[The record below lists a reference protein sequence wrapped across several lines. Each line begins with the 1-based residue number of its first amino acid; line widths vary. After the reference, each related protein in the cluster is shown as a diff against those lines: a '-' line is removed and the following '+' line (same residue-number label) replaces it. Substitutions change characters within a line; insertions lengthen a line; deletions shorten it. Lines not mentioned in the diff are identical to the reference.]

1 MDDTDDMDDM
11 DDIVAEFIV
20 ESHENLDRLD
30 GDLVELEKNPND
42 RERLASIFRI
52 IHTIKGT
59 CGFLGFSKLEA
70 VAHVGENLLSKL
82 RDGKLALNVARTDAL
97 LAMFDAVREML
108 TEIEESGSDGDDG
121 YPELLQ
127 RLESVQAEDTPTEP
141 GSEADGSDASPSGGE
156 EAPTAAD
163 GREDAPLPM
172 GELLVSKGV
181 VVPEDVDLALLQQ
194 RSGDPRHVGEILV
207 ERGRLDSAEL
217 VDALKTQQAA
227 AKSGGLAQNSIRV
240 DVGLL
245 DNLMNLV
252 GELVLARNQILQFT
266 QRTEN
271 SGLTSASQ
279 RLNLITTEL
288 QESVMKTRMQPIG
301 TVWNKIPR
309 VVRDLAS
316 SIGKDVQV
324 VMDGKGT
331 ELDKTIIEA
340 IKDPMV
346 HLVRNAVDHGIE
358 PAEAR
363 VAAGKPAQG
372 TLSLRAY
379 HEGGHVNIEIGDD
392 GGGIATDV
400 VLKKAVERGLVSPE
414 KAGRMSEREIC
425 QLVFLPGF
433 STAAKVT
440 NVSGRGVGMD
450 VVKTNIEKI
459 GGTIDIVSREGHG
472 ATFKIKI
479 PLTLAII
486 PALMVTSGDD
496 CYAIPRV
503 SLLEL
508 VRFDL
513 DEVPRKI
520 ETVHG
525 AHVYRLRGD
534 LLPLVYLNDLLG
546 IESPEGGVEAF
557 NIVVLQSNDTPF
569 GLVVD
574 QVNDTE
580 EIVVK
585 PLNRMLK
592 ELAVYAGATIMGD
605 GQVALILDVHGLAEK
620 AGVAAR
626 TESQAFQGHGGAEAT
641 GGGAPSCQSLLI
653 VAASD
658 GRHIAVSLT
667 EVARL
672 EEFPP
677 EMIEMSG
684 DTQVVQYRGQIM
696 PLIRLDDVLG
706 TDGLEEDSGEELV
719 QVVVFTRH
727 GRSVGLVVD
736 RIVDIVAEEIIEERK
751 VDKFGISASA
761 IIQGRV
767 TELIDVEEIIQR
779 HAGVMSEESNMEPVV
794 V

>member
-1 MDDTDDMDDM
+1 MDDTDDMDGM
-11 DDIVAEFIV
+11 DDIVGEFIV

-30 GDLVELEKNPND
+30 GDLVELEKNPED

-82 RDGKLALNVARTDAL
+82 RDGKLELDAARTDAL

-108 TEIEESGSDGDDG
+108 AAIEESRTDGDEA
-121 YPELLQ
+121 YPELLR
-127 RLESVQAEDTPTEP
+127 RLEAAQNECVAPKDDEDDEAVDPHVSSETQAPPDDDGPPT
-141 GSEADGSDASPSGGE
+141 GH
-156 EAPTAAD
+156 
-163 GREDAPLPM
+163 PL

-181 VVPEDVDLALLQQ
+181 VVPEDVDLALIQQ
-194 RSGDPRHVGEILV
+194 RAGDPRHVGEILV

-217 VDALKTQQAA
+217 VDALKTQQAS
-227 AKSGGLAQNSIRV
+227 AKPASLAQNSIRV

-266 QRTEN
+266 QKTEN

-309 VVRDLAS
+309 VVRDLAT

-346 HLVRNAVDHGIE
+346 HLVRNAVDHGVE
-358 PAEAR
+358 PAEVR
-363 VAAGKPAQG
+363 AASGKTPQA

-392 GGGIATDV
+392 GGGIATEA
-400 VLKKAVERGLVSPE
+400 VLRKAVEKGLVSAE
-414 KAGRMSEREIC
+414 KAERMSEREIC

-433 STAAKVT
+433 STAEKVT

-459 GGTIDIVSREGHG
+459 GGTIDIVSREGLG

-486 PALMVTSGDD
+486 PALMVTSGND

-513 DEVPRKI
+513 DEVQQKI

-534 LLPLVYLNDLLG
+534 LLPLVYLNDVLG
-546 IESPEGGVEAF
+546 IESPENGVEAF

-605 GQVALILDVHGLAEK
+605 GQVALILDVHGLAQK

-626 TESQAFQGHGGAEAT
+626 SENHSFQGNGGAEAT
-641 GGGAPSCQSLLI
+641 GGGVPSCQSLLI
-653 VAASD
+653 VSAVG
-658 GRHIAVSLT
+658 GRHVAVSLT

-672 EEFPP
+672 EEFPRDT
-677 EMIEMSG
+677 IEMSG

-696 PLIRLDDVLG
+696 PLIGLDDVLG
-706 TDGLEEDSGEELV
+706 NEVEGPGSELDLV
-719 QVVVFTRH
+719 QVVVFTH
-727 GRSVGLVVD
+727 GGRSVGLVVD

-751 VDKFGISASA
+751 VDKPGISASA
-761 IIQGRV
+761 IIQGKV
-767 TELIDVEEIIQR
+767 TELIDVEEIIR
-779 HAGVMSEESNMEPVV
+779 LHAGMPIEEPNMEPVV

>member
-1 MDDTDDMDDM
+1 MDDIGDM
-11 DDIVAEFIV
+11 DDIVAEFII

-30 GDLVELEKNPND
+30 GDLLELEKDPKD

-59 CGFLGFSKLEA
+59 CGFLGFGKLEA

-82 RDGKLALNVARTDAL
+82 RDGILELDVARTDAL

-108 TEIEESGSDGDDG
+108 TEIEESGTDGDED
-121 YPELLQ
+121 YAELLH
-127 RLESVQAEDTPTEP
+127 RLESVQSESSSPDPVSDREEP
-141 GSEADGSDASPSGGE
+141 DASSAGGDQVAMDVE
-156 EAPTAAD
+156 GDQDEA
-163 GREDAPLPM
+163 LPM
-172 GELLVSKGV
+172 GEILVSRGV
-181 VVPEDVDLALLQQ
+181 IVPEDVDLALMQQ

-207 ERGRLDSAEL
+207 EQGRLDSAEL
-217 VDALKTQQAA
+217 VDALETQKAA
-227 AKSGGLAQNSIRV
+227 AKSGRLAQNSIRV

-316 SIGKDVQV
+316 SVGKDVQV

-358 PAEAR
+358 PTEVR

-392 GGGIATDV
+392 GGGIATDI
-400 VLKKAVERGLVSPE
+400 VLKRAVERCLVTPE
-414 KAGRMSEREIC
+414 KAARMSEREIC
-425 QLVFLPGF
+425 QLIFLPGF

-472 ATFKIKI
+472 TTFKVKI

-513 DEVPRKI
+513 DEVQKKI

-546 IESPEGGVEAF
+546 IESPERGVEAF

-605 GQVALILDVHGLAEK
+605 GRVALILDGHGLAEK

-626 TESQAFQGHGGAEAT
+626 TESQAFHGHGGAEAT
-641 GGGAPSCQSLLI
+641 GGGAPSCRSLLI

-658 GRHIAVSLT
+658 GRHIAVPLT

-677 EMIEMSG
+677 ESIEMSG

-706 TDGLEEDSGEELV
+706 TGSPEKDSDDDLV

-727 GRSVGLVVD
+727 GRSVGLVAD
-736 RIVDIVAEEIIEERK
+736 RIVDIVAEEIIDERK

-767 TELIDVEEIIQR
+767 TELIDVEQIIRR
-779 HAGVMSEESNMEPVV
+779 HAGVMTDESNMEPAAV
-794 V
+794 